1 MKHETSRPL
10 HGRSG
15 TSASASPVRVLHV
28 AEYIKGGIATYLDA
42 VLAHRAATSGP
53 ESVALIV
60 PEAEIDQVHP
70 PQGVRVE
77 TYRYGGRGPISLLRL
92 MWSLRKGIREI
103 RPDIV
108 HIHSSFPGFAARL
121 PMMLTGRRPIC
132 IYCAH
137 GWSFEMEMASWKRA
151 VFAFIERFL
160 NRTTDAIVNISMS
173 DHRVSLQSG
182 FDESRCVYIP
192 NGVDFTDSVDSG
204 DDVPLD
210 DAVIN
215 LLFVGRFDRQKGIDL
230 LMDAMAELNDEPL
243 YLYVAGEAV
252 LGGAEI
258 VPSANVKFLG
268 WRPRNTLQ
276 DLFARADA
284 VVMPSRWEGFGMV
297 AIESMCCGT
306 AVIASNRGAL
316 PELILDGETGIIFD
330 LDDPDGLVESLKNL
344 DKAVLQ
350 SMGRRGRER
359 YLSYFT
365 AKVMNERLDVLYDA
379 LADGR
384 DAAEARDVIAQME
397 TRARKDDRQESSK
410 SGATAS

>member
-1 MKHETSRPL
+1 MKHETSRPV

-60 PEAEIDQVHP
+60 PDAELDQVHP
-70 PQGVRVE
+70 PKGVRVE
-77 TYRYGGRGPISLLRL
+77 TYRYGGRGPISLFRL

-108 HIHSSFPGFAARL
+108 HIHSSFPGFAGRL
-121 PMMLTGRRPIC
+121 PMMLMGRRPIC

-137 GWSFEMEMASWKRA
+137 GWSFEMEMASWRRA
-151 VFAFIERFL
+151 VFAFVERL
-160 NRTTDAIVNISMS
+160 LSRTTDAIVNISMS
-173 DHRVSLQSG
+173 DHRASLDSG

-192 NGVDFTDSVDSG
+192 NGVDFVDADDSG

-210 DAVIN
+210 DEVVN

-230 LMDAMAELNDEPL
+230 LMDAMANLNDEPL
-243 YLYVAGEAV
+243 YLYVVGEAV
-252 LGGAEI
+252 LGGAEV
-258 VPSANVKFLG
+258 VPSANVEFLG

-276 DLFARADA
+276 GLFARADA

-297 AIESMCCGT
+297 AIEAMCCGT

-316 PELILDGETGIIFD
+316 PELVRDGETGLIFD
-330 LDDPDGLVESLKNL
+330 LDDQDGLVGTLKGL
-344 DKAVLQ
+344 DKAALRR
-350 SMGRRGRER
+350 MGRAGRER
-359 YLSYFT
+359 YLSFFT
-365 AKVMNERLDVLYDA
+365 AKVMNERLDVLYGA

-384 DAAEARDVIAQME
+384 DAAQARDAIARME
-397 TRARKDDRQESSK
+397 TRANKDDRKDGSE
-410 SGATAS
+410 SGAIVS